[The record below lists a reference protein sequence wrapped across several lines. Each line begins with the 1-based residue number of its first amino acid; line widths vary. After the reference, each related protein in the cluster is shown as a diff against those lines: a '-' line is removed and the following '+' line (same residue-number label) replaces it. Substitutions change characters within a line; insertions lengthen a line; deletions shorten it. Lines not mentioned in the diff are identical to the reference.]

1 MDLIKFTVC
10 KDSEISRVI
19 LFCNE
24 NGFTPR
30 CVEDWH
36 GGNMQA
42 ALAWEEDKLVG
53 VCPFFVR
60 KISEGRNKRNSL
72 CGYFTSVAISEVY
85 RSQGIGS
92 KLLKFVETNF
102 GLDGL
107 YVNSVRNDRA
117 FLWYQKNRFKIN
129 SEIALFLKNTNKEI
143 IRNDIFIR
151 ELNCSSLTSRD
162 LSNQMITA
170 FSEANKLF
178 SGFEER
184 DIDFWEKK
192 MRFHYYREYNEYF
205 LITLEENFFQSYIIA
220 SINSYPG
227 RDQTVDVLEFA
238 HNQDQ
243 EFEFLL
249 LGLDQLGR
257 DKSIDTIRFPIDQN
271 TYLASWLYDF
281 GYHQGDTFSILYNS
295 LTHISERSFP
305 NRYFHFDYA

>member
-1 MDLIKFTVC
+1 MDLIKFTDC

-19 LFCNE
+19 LFCNK

-30 CVEDWH
+30 SLEDWR
-36 GGNMQA
+36 GGDIQA

-53 VCPFFVR
+53 ACPFFVR

-72 CGYFTSVAISEVY
+72 CGYFTSVAISEEY
-85 RSQGIGS
+85 RGQGIGS

-107 YVNSVRNDRA
+107 YVNSAKKDRA
-117 FLWYQKNRFKIN
+117 FLWYKKNGFKIN
-129 SEIALFLKNTNKEI
+129 SEIALFLKNINKEV
-143 IRNDIFIR
+143 IRNDIFVK
-151 ELNCSSLTSRD
+151 ELTYSSLFSSD
-162 LSNQMITA
+162 LSSQLMVA
-170 FSEANKLF
+170 FNVANKLF
-178 SGFEER
+178 GGFEER
-184 DIDFWEKK
+184 NIDFWERK

-205 LITLEENFFQSYIIA
+205 LITSKENFFQSYIIA

-227 RDQTVDVLEFA
+227 RDLTVDVLEFA
-238 HNQDQ
+238 HNKDQ

-249 LGLDQLGR
+249 SGLDQLGR
-257 DKSIDTIRFPIDQN
+257 DKSIDIIRFPIDQN
-271 TYLASWLYDF
+271 SYLASWLYDF

-295 LTHISERSFP
+295 LSHISERSFP